1 MSLSFL
7 VDVLG
12 LEVEAVA
19 KRRLL
24 LQSEVNPF
32 LLTQYYGH

>member
-1 MSLSFL
+1 MSLFEIP
-7 VDVLG
+7 VNM
-12 LEVEAVA
+12 EVVAVA

-24 LQSEVNPF
+24 LQSELSSF